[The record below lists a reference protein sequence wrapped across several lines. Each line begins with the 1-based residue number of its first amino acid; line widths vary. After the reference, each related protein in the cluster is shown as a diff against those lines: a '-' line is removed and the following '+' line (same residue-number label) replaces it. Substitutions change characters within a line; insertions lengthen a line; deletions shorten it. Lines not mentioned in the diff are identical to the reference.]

1 MASVRMTKELKAQL
15 TNSYRKQCQTAY
27 NTEFNVEDTIN
38 EIVEAIQDSD
48 AMDFAMLVETAEHF
62 EKLMRAH
69 SNKYQH
75 IQKNSGYRQIEG
87 SINNIQQ
94 GYDSKT
100 EYCNPI
106 KKTTKL
112 YLVCNKG
119 RMESDNLKSIK
130 DWHVTYTDKWDS
142 SVAKESKTYV
152 DGDVLFVHDFGE
164 NPVYL
169 PYYTSGEEHNYHAKE
184 DYSPSASLAVVIS
197 DPIMCDKLEAIPMA
211 KQKVSD
217 MVKKFEDFVEP
228 QTTLKKFLTD
238 FPGGKSL
245 VPSEKLQAMASP
257 AVKKQIKAK
266 VTADDL
272 LTPELKQEFNEVM
285 LESTLLGDN

>member
-15 TNSYRKQCQTAY
+15 TDAYRKQCQTAY

-75 IQKNSGYRQIEG
+75 VQKNSGYRQIDG

-94 GYDSKT
+94 GYDQKI

-142 SVAKESKTYV
+142 SQAKESKTYV
-152 DGDVLFVHDFGE
+152 YGDVLFVHDFGE
-164 NPVYL
+164 NLCIYL
-169 PYYTSGEEHNYHAKE
+169 ITQAAKNR
-184 DYSPSASLAVVIS
+184 ITT
-197 DPIMCDKLEAIPMA
+197 
-211 KQKVSD
+211 QKR
-217 MVKKFEDFVEP
+217 
-228 QTTLKKFLTD
+228 TIH
-238 FPGGKSL
+238 
-245 VPSEKLQAMASP
+245 LQHH
-257 AVKKQIKAK
+257 
-266 VTADDL
+266 
-272 LTPELKQEFNEVM
+272 
-285 LESTLLGDN
+285 

>member
-15 TNSYRKQCQTAY
+15 TDAYRKQCQTAY
-27 NTEFNVEDTIN
+27 NTQFNVEDTVN
-38 EIVEAIQDSD
+38 EIVESIQDSD
-48 AMDFAMLVETAEHF
+48 AMDFAMLVETAENF

-75 IQKNSGYRQIEG
+75 LQNNSGYRHIDG
-87 SINNIQQ
+87 SINNMQQ
-94 GYDSKT
+94 GYNEKV
-100 EYCNPI
+100 EECNPI

-119 RMESDNLKSIK
+119 RMLSDNLKPIQ
-130 DWHVTYTDKWDS
+130 DWHATYTDKWDS
-142 SVAKESKTYV
+142 SQKNESETYV
-152 DGDVLFVHDFGE
+152 EGDVLFIHDFGE

-169 PYYTSGEEHNYHAKE
+169 PYYTSGEEQNYHSKE
-184 DYSPSASLAVVIS
+184 DYSPSASLAVLIS
-197 DPIMCDKLEAIPMA
+197 DPAMCDKLESIPMA

-228 QTTLKKFLTD
+228 QTTLKKFLEE

-245 VPSEKLQAMASP
+245 VPSEKLQAMAAP
-257 AVKKQIKAK
+257 AKKKEVTAK